1 MPGNWR
7 QRRAITPRHRGKR
20 RAIGCRTITGSTG
33 RRVVQFILKRE
44 RRHRHSSILCILLL
58 LDHFNRLNSRISILL
73 DHRRGRVGRPA
84 PHRHSSKRIGTP
96 TGY

>member
-7 QRRAITPRHRGKR
+7 QR

-33 RRVVQFILKRE
+33 GRIVQFILKRQ

-58 LDHFNRLNSRISILL
+58 LDHFNRLNSRIPILL

-84 PHRHSSKRIGTP
+84 PHRHGSKRIGTP